1 MSYPQPV
8 DKKFKRK
15 PYYKRPDGIVG
26 TVILLLLLGAGVY
39 GLYTVMPALIQLA
52 ENALYLTLMLLVLA
66 AVLYMIFDP
75 RMRTLIGYM
84 YKSLMRSVTSWF
96 ITIDPIG
103 ILKNYVR
110 DLEKNLGQMSDQ
122 IGKVRGQLHKLTG
135 LIEQNQGEVN
145 NQLALASKAKEKEMD
160 KQMVLASRKAA
171 RLKESNEKYKGLKKK
186 LEILH
191 RVLDKMYSNSEILL
205 EDTRDQIKVKEE
217 ERKAIRASHSAMQS
231 AMNVIQGDSDKKVM
245 FDEAIEVIADDV
257 AHKVGEMERFMELS
271 SGLMDSVD
279 LQQGVFEDQGLKM
292 LEKWEQESSLIF
304 MEEEKSP
311 SNQSAEN
318 DKDESLSENLDSSS
332 GTTKDDQ

>member
-1 MSYPQPV
+1 MSYPQPI
-8 DKKFKRK
+8 DKNFKRK

-26 TVILLLLLGAGVY
+26 TIFLLILLGAGIY
-39 GLYTVMPALIQLA
+39 GLYRVMPALIELA

-66 AVLYMIFDP
+66 ALLYVIFDP
-75 RMRTLIGYM
+75 RMRTLVGFM
-84 YKSLMRSVTSWF
+84 YKSIMRSVTSWF

-122 IGKVRGQLHKLTG
+122 IGNVQGQLHKLTT
-135 LIEQNQGEVN
+135 LIDQNEGEVN

-171 RLKESNEKYKGLKKK
+171 RLKDSNEKYKNLKKK
-186 LEILH
+186 LEILQ
-191 RVLDKMYSNSEILL
+191 RVLNKMYSNSEILL

-271 SGLMDSVD
+271 SGIMDSVD

-292 LEKWEQESSLIF
+292 LEQWEKESSLMF
-304 MEEEKSP
+304 LDETENSKADKEDTNSTDTQSKP
-311 SNQSAEN
+311 S
-318 DKDESLSENLDSSS
+318 
-332 GTTKDDQ
+332 

>member
-1 MSYPQPV
+1 MSYPQPI
-8 DKKFKRK
+8 DKNFKRK

-26 TVILLLLLGAGVY
+26 TVFLLILLGAGIY
-39 GLYTVMPALIQLA
+39 GLYRVMPALIELA

-66 AVLYMIFDP
+66 ALLYVIFDP
-75 RMRTLIGYM
+75 RMRTLVGFM
-84 YKSLMRSVTSWF
+84 YKSIMRSITSWF

-110 DLEKNLGQMSDQ
+110 DLEKNLSQMSDQ
-122 IGKVRGQLHKLTG
+122 IGNVQGQLHKLTT
-135 LIEQNQGEVN
+135 LIDQNEGEVN
-145 NQLALASKAKEKEMD
+145 NQLALASKAKEKDMD

-171 RLKESNEKYKGLKKK
+171 RLKESNEKYKNLKKK
-186 LEILH
+186 LEILQ
-191 RVLDKMYSNSEILL
+191 RVLNKMYSNSEILL

-271 SGLMDSVD
+271 SGIMDSVD

-292 LEKWEQESSLIF
+292 LEQWEKESSLMF
-304 MEEEKSP
+304 LDETEKSTADKEDTDSADTQSKP
-311 SNQSAEN
+311 S
-318 DKDESLSENLDSSS
+318 
-332 GTTKDDQ
+332 

>member
-1 MSYPQPV
+1 MSYPQPI
-8 DKKFKRK
+8 DKNFKRK

-26 TVILLLLLGAGVY
+26 TIFLLILLGAGIY
-39 GLYTVMPALIQLA
+39 GLYRVMPALIELA

-66 AVLYMIFDP
+66 ALLYVIFDP
-75 RMRTLIGYM
+75 RMRTLVGFM
-84 YKSLMRSVTSWF
+84 YKSIMRSITSWF

-110 DLEKNLGQMSDQ
+110 DLEKNLSQMSDQ
-122 IGKVRGQLHKLTG
+122 IGNVQGQLHKLTT
-135 LIEQNQGEVN
+135 LIDQNEGEVN
-145 NQLALASKAKEKEMD
+145 NQLALASKAKEKDMD

-171 RLKESNEKYKGLKKK
+171 RLKDSNEKYKNLKKK
-186 LEILH
+186 LEILQ
-191 RVLDKMYSNSEILL
+191 RVLNKMYSNSEILL

-271 SGLMDSVD
+271 SGIMDSVD

-292 LEKWEQESSLIF
+292 LEQWEKESSLMF
-304 MEEEKSP
+304 LDETEKSTADKEDTDTTDTQSKP
-311 SNQSAEN
+311 S
-318 DKDESLSENLDSSS
+318 
-332 GTTKDDQ
+332 

>member
-1 MSYPQPV
+1 MSYPQPI
-8 DKKFKRK
+8 DKNFKRK

-26 TVILLLLLGAGVY
+26 TIFLLILLGAGIY
-39 GLYTVMPALIQLA
+39 GLYRVMPALIELA

-66 AVLYMIFDP
+66 ALLYVIFDP
-75 RMRTLIGYM
+75 RMRTLVGFM
-84 YKSLMRSVTSWF
+84 YKSIMRSITSWF

-110 DLEKNLGQMSDQ
+110 DLEKNLSQMSDQ
-122 IGKVRGQLHKLTG
+122 IGNVQGQLHKLTT
-135 LIEQNQGEVN
+135 LIDQNEGEVN
-145 NQLALASKAKEKEMD
+145 NQLALASKAKEKDMD

-171 RLKESNEKYKGLKKK
+171 RLKDSNEKYKNLKKK
-186 LEILH
+186 LEILQ
-191 RVLDKMYSNSEILL
+191 RVLNKMYSNSEILL

-271 SGLMDSVD
+271 SGIMDSVD

-292 LEKWEQESSLIF
+292 LEQWEKESSLMF
-304 MEEEKSP
+304 LDETENSTADNEDADSTDTESKP
-311 SNQSAEN
+311 S
-318 DKDESLSENLDSSS
+318 
-332 GTTKDDQ
+332 

>member
-1 MSYPQPV
+1 MSYPQPI
-8 DKKFKRK
+8 DKNFKRK
-15 PYYKRPDGIVG
+15 PYYKRPDGIIG
-26 TVILLLLLGAGVY
+26 TVFLLLLLGAGVY
-39 GLYTVMPALIQLA
+39 GLYRVMPALIELA

-66 AVLYMIFDP
+66 ALLYVIFDP
-75 RMRTLIGYM
+75 RMRTLVGYM
-84 YKSLMRSVTSWF
+84 YKSIMRSITSWF

-110 DLEKNLGQMSDQ
+110 DLEKNLSQMSDQ
-122 IGKVRGQLHKLTG
+122 IGSVQGQLHKLTT
-135 LIEQNQGEVN
+135 LIDQNEGEVN

-171 RLKESNEKYKGLKKK
+171 RLKDSNEKYKNLKKK
-186 LEILH
+186 LEILQ
-191 RVLDKMYSNSEILL
+191 RVLNKMYSNSEILL

-271 SGLMDSVD
+271 SGIMDSVD

-292 LEKWEQESSLIF
+292 LEQWEKESSLMF
-304 MEEEKSP
+304 LDE
-311 SNQSAEN
+311 AEN
-318 DKDESLSENLDSSS
+318 PTEGKDNSEP
-332 GTTKDDQ
+332 T

>member
-1 MSYPQPV
+1 MSYPQPI
-8 DKKFKRK
+8 DKNFKRK

-26 TVILLLLLGAGVY
+26 TIFLLFLLGAGIY
-39 GLYTVMPALIQLA
+39 GLYRVMPALIELA

-66 AVLYMIFDP
+66 ALLYVIFDP
-75 RMRTLIGYM
+75 RMRTLVGFM
-84 YKSLMRSVTSWF
+84 YKSIMRSITSWF

-110 DLEKNLGQMSDQ
+110 DLEKNLSQMSDQ
-122 IGKVRGQLHKLTG
+122 IGNVQGQLHKLTT
-135 LIEQNQGEVN
+135 LIDQNEDEVN
-145 NQLALASKAKEKEMD
+145 NQLALASKAKEKDMD

-171 RLKESNEKYKGLKKK
+171 RLKDSNEKYKNLKKK
-186 LEILH
+186 LEILQ
-191 RVLDKMYSNSEILL
+191 RVLNKMYSNSEILL

-271 SGLMDSVD
+271 SGIMDSVD

-292 LEKWEQESSLIF
+292 LEQWEKESSLMF
-304 MEEEKSP
+304 LDETGNSPADDEGADSTDSESKS
-311 SNQSAEN
+311 S
-318 DKDESLSENLDSSS
+318 
-332 GTTKDDQ
+332 

>member
-1 MSYPQPV
+1 MSYPQPI
-8 DKKFKRK
+8 DKNFKRK
-15 PYYKRPDGIVG
+15 PYYKRPDGVIG
-26 TVILLLLLGAGVY
+26 TVFLLLLLGAGIY
-39 GLYTVMPALIQLA
+39 GLYRVMPALIELA

-66 AVLYMIFDP
+66 ALLYVIFDP
-75 RMRTLIGYM
+75 RMRTLVGYM
-84 YKSLMRSVTSWF
+84 YKSIMRSITSWF

-110 DLEKNLGQMSDQ
+110 DLEKNLSQMSDQ
-122 IGKVRGQLHKLTG
+122 IGNVQGQLHKLTT
-135 LIEQNQGEVN
+135 LIDQNEGEVN

-171 RLKESNEKYKGLKKK
+171 RLKDSNEKYKNLKKK
-186 LEILH
+186 LEILQ
-191 RVLDKMYSNSEILL
+191 RVLNKMYSNSEILL

-271 SGLMDSVD
+271 SGIMDSVD

-292 LEKWEQESSLIF
+292 LEQWEKESSLMF
-304 MEEEKSP
+304 LDETENATPDNEESES
-311 SNQSAEN
+311 SDSQSKA
-318 DKDESLSENLDSSS
+318 
-332 GTTKDDQ
+332 G

>member
-1 MSYPQPV
+1 MSYPQPI
-8 DKKFKRK
+8 DKNFKRK
-15 PYYKRPDGIVG
+15 PYYKRPDGVIG
-26 TVILLLLLGAGVY
+26 TVFLLLLLGAGIY
-39 GLYTVMPALIQLA
+39 GLYRVMPALVELA

-66 AVLYMIFDP
+66 ALLYVIFDP
-75 RMRTLIGYM
+75 RMRTLVGYM
-84 YKSLMRSVTSWF
+84 YKSIMRSITSWF

-110 DLEKNLGQMSDQ
+110 DLEKNLSQMSDQ
-122 IGKVRGQLHKLTG
+122 IGNVQGQLHKLTT
-135 LIEQNQGEVN
+135 LIDQNEGEVN

-171 RLKESNEKYKGLKKK
+171 RLKDSNEKYKNLKKK
-186 LEILH
+186 LEILQ
-191 RVLDKMYSNSEILL
+191 RVLNKMYSNSEILL

-271 SGLMDSVD
+271 SGIMDSVD

-292 LEKWEQESSLIF
+292 LEQWEKESSLMF
-304 MEEEKSP
+304 LDETESPTPDKEESESSESP
-311 SNQSAEN
+311 S
-318 DKDESLSENLDSSS
+318 KS
-332 GTTKDDQ
+332 G

>member
-1 MSYPQPV
+1 MSYPQPI
-8 DKKFKRK
+8 DKNFKRK

-26 TVILLLLLGAGVY
+26 TVFLLILLGAGIY
-39 GLYTVMPALIQLA
+39 GLYRVMPALIELA

-66 AVLYMIFDP
+66 ALLYVIFDP
-75 RMRTLIGYM
+75 RMRTLVGFM
-84 YKSLMRSVTSWF
+84 YKSIMRSITSWF

-110 DLEKNLGQMSDQ
+110 DLEKNLSQMSDQ
-122 IGKVRGQLHKLTG
+122 IGNVQGQLHKLTT
-135 LIEQNQGEVN
+135 LIDQNEGEVN
-145 NQLALASKAKEKEMD
+145 NQLALASKAKEKDMD

-171 RLKESNEKYKGLKKK
+171 RLKDSNEKYKNLKKK
-186 LEILH
+186 LEILQ
-191 RVLDKMYSNSEILL
+191 RVLNKMYSNSEILL

-271 SGLMDSVD
+271 SGIMDSVD

-292 LEKWEQESSLIF
+292 LEQWEKESSLMF
-304 MEEEKSP
+304 LDETEKSTADKEDTDSADTQSKP
-311 SNQSAEN
+311 S
-318 DKDESLSENLDSSS
+318 
-332 GTTKDDQ
+332 

>member
-1 MSYPQPV
+1 MSYPQPI
-8 DKKFKRK
+8 DKNFKRK

-26 TVILLLLLGAGVY
+26 TIFLLILLGAGIY
-39 GLYTVMPALIQLA
+39 GLYRVMPALIELA

-66 AVLYMIFDP
+66 ALLYVIFDP
-75 RMRTLIGYM
+75 RMRTLVGFM
-84 YKSLMRSVTSWF
+84 YKSIMRSITSWF

-110 DLEKNLGQMSDQ
+110 DLEKNLSQMSDQ
-122 IGKVRGQLHKLTG
+122 IGNVQGQLHKLTT
-135 LIEQNQGEVN
+135 LIDQNEGEVN
-145 NQLALASKAKEKEMD
+145 NQLALASKAKEKDMD

-171 RLKESNEKYKGLKKK
+171 RLKDSNEKYKNLKKK
-186 LEILH
+186 LEILQ
-191 RVLDKMYSNSEILL
+191 RVLNKMYSNSEILL

-271 SGLMDSVD
+271 SGIMDSVD

-292 LEKWEQESSLIF
+292 LEQWEKESSLMF
-304 MEEEKSP
+304 LDETEKSTADKEDTDSADTQSKP
-311 SNQSAEN
+311 S
-318 DKDESLSENLDSSS
+318 
-332 GTTKDDQ
+332 